1 MHRGKKRPMDL
12 SQSLLRIGCKKNI
25 LKFFPSK
32 GKTIVQLKSCSVMK
46 SSGVTLYNPLIVR
59 FDMLL
64 GFTFL
69 KTCQQWITL
78 KSQPF
83 KNWQNWPSFVSKQ
96 ISKTG
101 RMTSLFLP
109 AVKGVVSCVT
119 FGKCFLKQPTMIYK
133 NISEL
138 LFYVPCSDLNM
149 IDCFDI
155 FSSPPYE
162 TACSNVVYNLIFDPL
177 WLMTLLSFL

>member
-1 MHRGKKRPMDL
+1 
-12 SQSLLRIGCKKNI
+12 
-25 LKFFPSK
+25 
-32 GKTIVQLKSCSVMK
+32 MK
-46 SSGVTLYNPLIVR
+46 SSGVTPYNPLIVQ

-64 GFTFL
+64 GFTFKNMPTMDNIKITAFQKLTKLAFICL
-69 KTCQQWITL
+69 KTD
-78 KSQPF
+78 F
-83 KNWQNWPSFVSKQ
+83 QNWENDKP
-96 ISKTG
+96 
-101 RMTSLFLP
+101 FLP

-119 FGKCFLKQPTMIYK
+119 FGKCFLNQPTMIYK

-177 WLMTLLSFL
+177 